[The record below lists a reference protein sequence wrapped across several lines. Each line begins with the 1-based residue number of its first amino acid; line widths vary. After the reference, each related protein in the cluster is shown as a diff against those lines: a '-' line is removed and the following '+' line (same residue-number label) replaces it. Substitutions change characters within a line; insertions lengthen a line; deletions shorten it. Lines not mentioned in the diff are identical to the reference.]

1 MAAEDPRPE
10 LTPVRVWLVRRMRRA
25 IEAHLGTRQVAR
37 VIYGA
42 IIGLALV
49 VALKA
54 HPPSSAAMVGSIL
67 GTAIAVALAE
77 LYSEVLGTETRLR
90 RRVGWREIAPHL
102 DEVGAVAFG
111 VSFPAVFFALSA
123 LGAIERDTA
132 FVLAEW
138 TGVGLITFYGVCAGR
153 LAGRSWLPSLV
164 HGVAA
169 GAVAVALIVLKA
181 LLH

>member
-1 MAAEDPRPE
+1 VHASVA
-10 LTPVRVWLVRRMRRA
+10 
-25 IEAHLGTRQVAR
+25 AHLGSRQVAR

-54 HPPSSAAMVGSIL
+54 HPPSSVAMIGSIV

-90 RRVGWREIAPHL
+90 RRVRSREIAPML
-102 DEVGAVAFG
+102 DEVAAVTFG
-111 VSFPAVFFALSA
+111 VAFPAVFFVLSA

-138 TGVGLITFYGVCAGR
+138 TGVGLIAFYGFCAGR
-153 LAGRSWLPSLV
+153 LAGER
-164 HGVAA
+164 
-169 GAVAVALIVLKA
+169 
-181 LLH
+181 

>member
-1 MAAEDPRPE
+1 
-10 LTPVRVWLVRRMRRA
+10 MRRA

-54 HPPSSAAMVGSIL
+54 HPPSSAAMIGSL
-67 GTAIAVALAE
+67 VGTAIAVALAE

-90 RRVGWREIAPHL
+90 RRVRSREIAPMPG
-102 DEVGAVAFG
+102 EVAAVTFG
-111 VSFPAVFFALSA
+111 VSFPAVFFVLSA

-138 TGVGLITFYGVCAGR
+138 TGVGLIAFYGVCAGR
-153 LAGRSWLPSLV
+153 LAGERWLPSLL
-164 HGVAA
+164 HGLAA
-169 GAVAVALIVLKA
+169 GAVAAALILLKA

>member
-1 MAAEDPRPE
+1 
-10 LTPVRVWLVRRMRRA
+10 MRRA

-54 HPPSSAAMVGSIL
+54 HPPSSAAMIGSIV

-90 RRVGWREIAPHL
+90 RRVSSREIVPML
-102 DEVGAVAFG
+102 GEVAAVTFG
-111 VSFPAVFFALSA
+111 VSFPAVFFVLSA

-138 TGVGLITFYGVCAGR
+138 TGVGLIAFYGVCAGR
-153 LAGRSWLPSLV
+153 LAGERWLPSLM
-164 HGVAA
+164 HGLAA
-169 GAVAVALIVLKA
+169 GAVAAALILLKA

>member
-1 MAAEDPRPE
+1 
-10 LTPVRVWLVRRMRRA
+10 MRRA

-49 VALKA
+49 VALRA
-54 HPPSSAAMVGSIL
+54 HPPSSVAMIGSIL

-77 LYSEVLGTETRLR
+77 LYSEMLGTETRLR
-90 RRVGWREIAPHL
+90 RRVGWREIAPQL

-111 VSFPAVFFALSA
+111 VGFPVVFFVLSA